1 LNACLS
7 LLRRQLDGVDEI
19 VDLSGTLEEYISFA
33 KRIKVD
39 HPKTEGG
46 DEADEI
52 DESDDIEGVLF
63 ETK

>member
-1 LNACLS
+1 
-7 LLRRQLDGVDEI
+7 

-33 KRIKVD
+33 KRIKTD

-52 DESDDIEGVLF
+52 DDSDDIEGVLF